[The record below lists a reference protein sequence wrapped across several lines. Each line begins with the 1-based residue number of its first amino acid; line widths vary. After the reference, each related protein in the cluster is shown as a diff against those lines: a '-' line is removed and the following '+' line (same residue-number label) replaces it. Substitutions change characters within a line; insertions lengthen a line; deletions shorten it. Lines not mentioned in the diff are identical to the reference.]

1 MVVKKDL
8 KAKFKEI
15 DTDGDGFISF
25 EELKIALITF
35 AKEQELHT
43 FTDARV
49 EMYLK
54 IADVDGDGR
63 INYEEFVDTLDLS

>member
-1 MVVKKDL
+1 MEAKKDL

-15 DTDGDGFISF
+15 DTNGDGFIEF
-25 EELKIALITF
+25 EELKVALVEF
-35 AKEQELHT
+35 AKEQNLHA

-54 IADVDGDGR
+54 VADVDGDGR

>member
-1 MVVKKDL
+1 MEAKKDL

-15 DTDGDGFISF
+15 DTNGDGFVEF
-25 EELKIALITF
+25 EELKVALVEF
-35 AKEQELHT
+35 AKEQNLHA
-43 FTDARV
+43 FPDARV

-54 IADVDGDGR
+54 VADVDGDGR

>member
-15 DTDGDGFISF
+15 DTDGDGFIEF
-25 EELKIALITF
+25 EELKVALVEF
-35 AKEQELHT
+35 AKEQELHA

-54 IADVDGDGR
+54 IADVDGDGK
-63 INYEEFVDTLDLS
+63 INYHEFVDALDLS